1 MSIQWTGIREMQAAL
16 DRYGDK
22 VIAAV
27 EQVAIYL
34 EPVLEGYAKENARWT
49 DQTGNARQSL
59 HTWHEVANDIVTL
72 YIGHG
77 VEYGIWLEVRWA
89 GRYSIIWPTIEA
101 HLNPIYELLQGI
113 FA

>member
-1 MSIQWTGIREMQAAL
+1 MTIQWFGIAAMQNNL

-34 EPVLEGYAKENARWT
+34 EPILEGYAKTEARWT
-49 DQTGNARQSL
+49 DRTGNARQSL
-59 HTWHEVANDIVTL
+59 HTWHDVANDIVTV

-101 HLNPIYELLQGI
+101 HLVPIARLLDGI
-113 FA
+113 FN